1 MVPTAKLPPTVRRG
15 RCPVGSGLHRDLID
29 LLFRELAVVAACL
42 LLAGGLCGGAIVWV
56 LHVR

>member
-1 MVPTAKLPPTVRRG
+1 
-15 RCPVGSGLHRDLID
+15 VGSGLHRDLID

-56 LHVR
+56 LHG